1 MGKDQL
7 VSWLNDAHAME
18 QGLIPILQ
26 NHADGADPALPEA
39 AVRIHEHINETRN
52 HARRIEECLAL
63 LDSSPSAV
71 KSTASYVMGTA
82 ESFVTAMFTDELIKN
97 VLMDYASEQF
107 EVAAYTA
114 LVAAAEELGEM
125 EVARLCEENRRE
137 DQLMASWFERQIP
150 TAVAVVLDNREMRA
164 L

>member
-1 MGKDQL
+1 MGRDQL
-7 VSWLNDAHAME
+7 ISWLNDAHAME

-26 NHADGADPALPEA
+26 NHADDIDTELPDA
-39 AVRIHEHINETRN
+39 AMRIQEHINETQN
-52 HARRIEECLAL
+52 HGRRIEECLAL
-63 LDSSPSAV
+63 LDEAPSTV

-82 ESFVTAMFTDELIKN
+82 ESFVTAMFSDELIKN

-137 DQLMASWFERQIP
+137 DQLMAAWFERQIP
-150 TAVAVVLDNREMRA
+150 TAVAAVLAKEQSRA
-164 L
+164 T